1 MKRSK
6 IFVIA
11 GLITVTGIGSQSTAI
26 IEHAPK
32 LNVLVNRS
40 FTQSKISLPDDCSGR
55 SDYPHISTHKPGR
68 ANVIAETVCPG
79 GRAGPCREGVIA
91 RARREAAAPRVSAHG
106 NPRHRE
112 DHPRADYCEGS

>member
-79 GRAGPCREGVIA
+79 Q
-91 RARREAAAPRVSAHG
+91 RVSIRTTLTRPG
-106 NPRHRE
+106 WFIFTESVTKSDSGIGKVRISVSMP
-112 DHPRADYCEGS
+112 CK